1 MSKPKSES
9 PSVAKG
15 GAETW
20 RVGLKVPLNI
30 YEGDRPVC
38 QCHQPEDAERIVA
51 AMNARQELE
60 GRLSPAQFLECEMS
74 WPRVNR
80 ERGQLIDQS
89 IRGPLSADD
98 QKRLEALNAYVDYR
112 LERRLQVTK
121 SLYECEKLL
130 SNQLHDR
137 ALKAEGEAAASREA
151 NAKLEQNW
159 AANHAQYDAEIARLT
174 ESNTK
179 LMGAAQASRES
190 NAPLVEAAQ
199 NLLAAIVMRGSI
211 TGSRAY
217 AELRAALAADADR
230 EGR

>member
-1 MSKPKSES
+1 MPDD
-9 PSVAKG
+9 ATKG
-15 GAETW
+15 GGGEA
-20 RVGLKVPLNI
+20 
-30 YEGDRPVC
+30 
-38 QCHQPEDAERIVA
+38 DAEQIV
-51 AMNARQELE
+51 
-60 GRLSPAQFLECEMS
+60 
-74 WPRVNR
+74 
-80 ERGQLIDQS
+80 
-89 IRGPLSADD
+89 
-98 QKRLEALNAYVDYR
+98 
-112 LERRLQVTK
+112 
-121 SLYECEKLL
+121 
-130 SNQLHDR
+130 
-137 ALKAEGEAAASREA
+137 SRELTEEREENDRLRVA

-159 AANHAQYDAEIARLT
+159 AASHAQYDAEIARLT

>member
-1 MSKPKSES
+1 MPDE
-9 PSVAKG
+9 VI
-15 GAETW
+15 E
-20 RVGLKVPLNI
+20 
-30 YEGDRPVC
+30 E
-38 QCHQPEDAERIVA
+38 
-51 AMNARQELE
+51 
-60 GRLSPAQFLECEMS
+60 
-74 WPRVNR
+74 
-80 ERGQLIDQS
+80 
-89 IRGPLSADD
+89 
-98 QKRLEALNAYVDYR
+98 
-112 LERRLQVTK
+112 
-121 SLYECEKLL
+121 LYEREKLL

-211 TGSRAY
+211 TGSRVY

>member
-1 MSKPKSES
+1 MKQQEA
-9 PSVAKG
+9 VVKG

-20 RVGLKVPLNI
+20 RVGLKVPLNV

-51 AMNARQELE
+51 AMNARQEFE
-60 GRLSPAQFLECEMS
+60 GRFSPAQFLEYEMS

-112 LERRLQVTK
+112 LERRLQVTE
-121 SLYECEKLL
+121 LYEREKLL

-137 ALKAEGEAAASREA
+137 ALKAEGEAAALREA